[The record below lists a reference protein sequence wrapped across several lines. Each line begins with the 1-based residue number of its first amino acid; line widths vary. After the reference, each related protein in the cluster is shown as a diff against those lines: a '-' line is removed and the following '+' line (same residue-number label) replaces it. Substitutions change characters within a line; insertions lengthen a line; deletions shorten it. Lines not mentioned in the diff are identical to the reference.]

1 MASYTLSQ
9 SITVEQF
16 EEADDADA
24 LIANVEGSVIAA
36 LGGDRG
42 TEPVEGDDQTPR
54 GEISTEWFTVITGD
68 TAADTDDARRTQSQ
82 PWNPTDDE
90 VPEGVD
96 FLVCHGTRTT

>member
-1 MASYTLSQ
+1 MATYTLSQ

-16 EEADDADA
+16 EDADDADA

-42 TEPVEGDDQTPR
+42 TEPVEGDDETPR
-54 GEISTEWFTVITGD
+54 GKIETEWFAITPADAQADSD
-68 TAADTDDARRTQSQ
+68 TGRATQSE

-90 VPEGVD
+90 VPEGVG